1 MKKRNYLL
9 RLLLTMAMCYVA
21 AFTVTSCSSEDD
33 NVAEEITNNNG
44 NNGGSG
50 GKENNIP
57 VMSEITYQLSSTAVV
72 VPATTANAISDVDE
86 DAKTLTMPLT
96 ASEPQVGQT
105 LIFNTPT
112 AAMPDGLL
120 AKVKSVTETET
131 GYEITYED
139 AELGDAFES
148 IDIPEQYI
156 PLYDKVERVVDADGN
171 ELSYVKEAVTRAS
184 GKNDLKLVLPEKGW
198 TIDGVD
204 VTPKMTID
212 MAMRYVMQYGDGA
225 IDYAC
230 CKVDADVTLGADM
243 ELKKK
248 EGTGFKK
255 EIPLAT
261 VYFAAIP
268 VGPVVITPFV
278 DLTFVVKAEGKI
290 TLEASISYKRTAH
303 SELIYQKG
311 QGLNL
316 KVYFDPEEPDALN
329 YNIGPKLEGGVSY
342 GLSMN
347 TNLGLYGKTFALGAS
362 MDIRKKETISAKLD
376 LAALTGGFEDYLL
389 AVTFPTLSLLGSK
402 WDFLKWEGFHYG
414 MALTVQGAANL
425 TLLGKKWFD
434 FELPEW
440 SLPLESYPIMPQVKL
455 DEKDFIKYDDSKK
468 EMTVTLHHPQ
478 RSLFDFDT
486 EYRAE
491 WVPVGGSADAKKV
504 VDYFNFDDSKR
515 HLLEADTKNVTS
527 VAVGKLQAGQNYVL
541 NVYMSMF
548 DGTLEFPVFTQEL
561 NEVVLQQITF
571 EGTIA
576 YSSPDYRDGEK
587 QYDTDF
593 KRLATAYIQGYKL
606 WDFRTTQ
613 TGKTMH
619 VDVMYPED
627 VLKARPDYDPNYK
640 MFSFDIDDIDAIATK
655 QAKIKNFKFNFTFDY
670 NFGSKEQTY
679 PRTKEHW
686 EYDIATEFPMTGENT
701 WELTASK
708 GITFNKYVYT
718 KKVWEYD
725 NPKDYTECTGTKT
738 YDFKYEGAVYLKIT
752 LKFDGQVEDD
762 DDDDDDFDDDDDDD
776 DDDW

>member
-1 MKKRNYLL
+1 MKKRNNILNMLL
-9 RLLLTMAMCYVA
+9 AMAVLVVAVFVA
-21 AFTVTSCSSEDD
+21 AACSSSDD
-33 NVAEEITNNNG
+33 AADDLA
-44 NNGGSG
+44 NGGNG
-50 GKENNIP
+50 GNGQKEEATYPIL
-57 VMSEITYQLSSTAVV
+57 SEVNYELSTAAVV
-72 VPATTANAISDVDE
+72 VPEEVTKQVTNVDE
-86 DAKTLTMPLT
+86 TTKTMTLPLS
-96 ASEPQVGQT
+96 ADVPQEGQV

-171 ELSYVKEAVTRAS
+171 ELAYVKEAVTRAS
-184 GKNDLKLVLPEKGW
+184 GREELKLVLPEKGW

-204 VTPKMTID
+204 ITPKMTID

-261 VYFAAIP
+261 VFFGAIP
-268 VGPVVITPFV
+268 VGPIVITPFV
-278 DLTFVVKAEGKI
+278 DLAFVVKAEGKI

-303 SELIYQKG
+303 SELIYQKD
-311 QGLNL
+311 QGLDL
-316 KVYFDPEEPDALN
+316 KVKFDPEEPDALT

-342 GLSMN
+342 GLSLN
-347 TNLGLYGKTFALGAS
+347 TNLGIYGKVFALGAS
-362 MDIRKKETISAKLD
+362 LDIRKKETISAKLD
-376 LAALTGGFEDYLL
+376 LAALTGGFQDYLL
-389 AVTFPTLSLLGSK
+389 AVSFPSLSLLGNK
-402 WDFLKWEGFHYG
+402 WDFLKWEGLQYG
-414 MALTVQGAANL
+414 MAVTVQGSANL
-425 TLLGKKWFD
+425 SLLGKKI
-434 FELPEW
+434 FEYDLPEW
-440 SLPLESYPIMPQVKL
+440 SVPLESYPIMPQVKL

-655 QAKIKNFKFNFTFDY
+655 QAKIKNFKFNFNFDY

-679 PRTKEHW
+679 PSTKEHW

-738 YDFKYEGAVYLKIT
+738 YDFKYEGAVYLRLT

-762 DDDDDDFDDDDDDD
+762 DDEDDVDDDDDDD